1 MITKFNLDNK
11 KVKDKMINCSICG
24 MEIKQI
30 DKKRQCDECRADLNQ
45 IRDIRNKLDNK
56 RAKRCN
62 IISSKL
68 ERDIKRYKNIVE

>member
-45 IRDIRNKLDNK
+45 IRDIRNKLENK
-56 RAKRCN
+56 RAKRYN